1 MQAVLLANELKSLAG
16 EIRNV
21 AKADWSQAERDER
34 LARLDE
40 RASEIEASV
49 LEHAAAKVAGPAV
62 RSAPPAVAANV
73 SDPYGTPEYRT
84 GFWKFCRTG
93 STAELRAAP
102 VTTTSSNVPVP
113 TDMERSIV
121 ELLYQP
127 LSMIGVC
134 RRTVIDS
141 DRTITV
147 EAGLPTTADIVS
159 ENPASAVTLGESTF
173 NKVDVAPYKF
183 VCATQATYEYLED
196 AAVTGGGQEFL
207 LRKIATALSI
217 KMEDYFTTGTGS
229 SQPKG
234 LVNWVAAGN
243 TVKTGATTTG
253 LTGVNADKII
263 DLVHAVAPQYRTG
276 NFRMMLNDTTLKSIR
291 TMKIDSSS
299 YEYLW
304 KPGTAQDLTAGVPG
318 TIYGVPYVVNQSM
331 PSYTSGTA
339 KKFLAVGNFDYAYIF
354 ERPNTSVIVDPY
366 SNAGKQLVA
375 MYLTRRADF
384 AVVNAD
390 AFAILTNAA

>member
-1 MQAVLLANELKSLAG
+1 MQAAAISGELNALNNEERKVADSGWSVG
-16 EIRNV
+16 ER
-21 AKADWSQAERDER
+21 EER
-34 LARLDE
+34 LDRIDVRMRELNTMVLD
-40 RASEIEASV
+40 
-49 LEHAAAKVAGPAV
+49 LAAAKVAGPAV
-62 RSAPPAVAANV
+62 RSAPPAVA
-73 SDPYGTPEYRT
+73 STIGDPYGSAEYRS

-93 STAELRAAP
+93 NPAELRAAP
-102 VTTTSSNVPVP
+102 ITTTSSNVPVP

-127 LSMIGVC
+127 LAMLGVC

-147 EAGLPTTADIVS
+147 EAGLPTTAALVA
-159 ENPASAVTLGESTF
+159 ENPGSAVTLGESTF
-173 NKVDVAPYKF
+173 NKVDVAPFKF

-207 LRKIATALSI
+207 TRKIANALAI
-217 KMEDYFTTGTGS
+217 KMEDYFATGTGS
-229 SQPKG
+229 SEPKG

-253 LTGVNADKII
+253 LTGANADKII

-276 NFRMMLNDTTLKSIR
+276 NFRVMLNDATLKSIR
-291 TMKIDSSS
+291 TMKVDGSS

-331 PSYTSGTA
+331 PSYVSGTA

-375 MYLTRRADF
+375 MYITRRADF